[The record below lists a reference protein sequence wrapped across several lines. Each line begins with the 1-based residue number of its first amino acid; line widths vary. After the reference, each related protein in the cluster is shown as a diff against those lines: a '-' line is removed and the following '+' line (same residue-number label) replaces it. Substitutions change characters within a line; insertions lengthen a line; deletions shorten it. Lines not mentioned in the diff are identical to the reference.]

1 MIAELTTTSLVEWS
15 RWQFAM
21 TAIYHYMF
29 VPLTLGLSF
38 LLAIMETMWVR
49 TGKEEWLH
57 ATKFW
62 MKLFAVNFAIGIAT
76 GLILEF
82 QFGSN
87 WSNYSWFVGDIFGAP
102 LAIEGLFAFFL
113 EATFFAVM
121 FFGWNKVSRSFH
133 LTSTWMVFLGSNIS
147 ALWILVANAW
157 MQNPVGMEFNP
168 LTARNEMDDFWAVL
182 FSPTAMNK
190 FFHTITSAY
199 TLSACF
205 VIGVSAWFIL
215 KKRHFEFAR
224 KSILLAS
231 VFGFLSI
238 IATIFTGDTSAQD
251 VTRTQPMKLAAM
263 EGLNEG
269 GKGASFTLIGFPTE
283 DPALPSSRMRTIKY
297 GITIPKLLS
306 FLGYHDF
313 NAYVPGIQ
321 NIIDGYTSNDGTIY
335 PSLSQRMANG
345 RNAIE
350 TLKNYKLAI
359 ETKNDTLAQ
368 QALTTLQQNYPDFG
382 YGYLNSPYDAIPPV
396 SLVFYSFRIMVGLGM
411 LFVLLFILSWWY
423 AKKRKFNKFRF
434 IPYLAI
440 LCVPFAYIAS
450 QCGWIVA
457 EVGRQ
462 PWVVQNLMPTNVAIT
477 RIASGW
483 VITTFW
489 MFAIL
494 FTLLLIAEIGIMFT
508 QIRKGVKEPINEIKT
523 QD

>member
-1 MIAELTTTSLVEWS
+1 MISELTTTTLVEWS

-49 TGKEEWLH
+49 TGKAEWLN

-62 MKLFAVNFAIGIAT
+62 MKLFAINFAIGIAT

-121 FFGWNKVSRSFH
+121 FFGWNRVSRRFH
-133 LTSTWMVFLGSNIS
+133 LVSTWMVFIGSNIS

-168 LTARNEMDDFWAVL
+168 MTARNEMSDFWAVL
-182 FSPTAMNK
+182 LSPTAMSK
-190 FFHTITSAY
+190 FFHTVTSAY

-205 VIGVSAWFIL
+205 VVGVSAWFIL

-238 IATIFTGDTSAQD
+238 IATIFTGDISAQD

-269 GKGASFTLIGFPTE
+269 GKGAPFTLIGLTCT
-283 DPALPSSRMRTIKY
+283 DPQLPSERMKTVKY

-313 NAYVPGIQ
+313 DAYVPGIQ
-321 NIIDGYTSNDGTIY
+321 NIMDGYTSEDGKVY
-335 PSLSQRMANG
+335 PSIEQRMANG
-345 RNAIE
+345 R
-350 TLKNYKLAI
+350 LAI
-359 ETKNDTLAQ
+359 EALKTYKQAVKDKDDALASQSLQTLRANFQ
-368 QALTTLQQNYPDFG
+368 DFG
-382 YGYLNSPYDAIPPV
+382 YGYLNSPYDTIPPV
-396 SLVFYSFRIMVGLGM
+396 PLVFYSFRLMVGLGM
-411 LFVLLFILSWWY
+411 LFVLLFICSWWY
-423 AKKRKFNKFRF
+423 AKKRKFEKFKF

-440 LCVPFAYIAS
+440 ACVPLAYIAS

-483 VITTFW
+483 VVTTFW

-508 QIRKGVKEPINEIKT
+508 QIRKGVKE
-523 QD
+523 